1 MTQQSDILEKAE
13 TGVKRAEWGV
23 VISLIMSAG
32 TLLFSAG
39 VVYGSVTDQNRRL
52 SVVENK
58 LETQTL
64 AITRIDANV
73 SFLAERAR
81 EDRARHE

>member
-1 MTQQSDILEKAE
+1 MTQQSDIQIATE

-39 VVYGSVTDQNRRL
+39 VVYGSVTDQGRRL
-52 SVVENK
+52 QTVENK
-58 LETQTL
+58 LEMQSM

-73 SFLAERAR
+73 AFLAERAR
-81 EDRARHE
+81 EDRARR

>member
-1 MTQQSDILEKAE
+1 MTQQSDILLATE

-39 VVYGSVTDQNRRL
+39 VVYGSVTDQGRRL
-52 SVVENK
+52 QTVENK
-58 LETQTL
+58 LEMQSM

-73 SFLAERAR
+73 AFLAERAR
-81 EDRARHE
+81 EDRARR

>member
-1 MTQQSDILEKAE
+1 M
-13 TGVKRAEWGV
+13 KRAEWGV

-39 VVYGSVTDQNRRL
+39 VVYGSVTDQGRRL
-52 SVVENK
+52 QTVENK
-58 LETQTL
+58 LEMQSM

-73 SFLAERAR
+73 AFLAERAR
-81 EDRARHE
+81 EDRARR